1 MSDRIAL
8 KDGVPPVVL
17 ETIASLL
24 RERQYRERGMRAIR
38 IHLEAV
44 AEARKV

>member
-24 RERQYRERGMRAIR
+24 RERQYRERGMRRYA
-38 IHLEAV
+38 HHFV
-44 AEARKV
+44 ANGRGEQV